1 MTDNLVQFRV
11 FKTPYTSNNPEALDQ
26 VKNLLIEANYRLQE
40 SIHQHFFKMQVEQT
54 VFTIDRWM
62 TIGLA
67 SGEQGKNA
75 WQSAHDILLTRG
87 EDQKYAYQA
96 NWRILDIEGTY
107 HAFVISAQP
116 FVFNVLVD
124 IMPMIEVN
132 EYLDLSNN
140 NVVSDEDLKV
150 FLDKYVVE
158 TDIDFN
164 KNFDN
169 ATLAEKLEIFLP
181 NFDARVE
188 RAAVLVFLAK
198 NYQWKEWDTVNE
210 DINKN
215 PEKYRVKI
223 EKYVD
228 VVKKTL
234 KSEIKPEMF
243 NFIPSGS

>member
-1 MTDNLVQFRV
+1 MNDNLIQFRV
-11 FKTPYTSNNPEALDQ
+11 FKTPYTAENEGSLDD
-26 VKNLLIEANYRLQE
+26 VKNLLIESNYKLQE
-40 SIHQHFFKMQVEQT
+40 AIHQHFFKMQVEQS

-67 SGEQGKNA
+67 NGEQGKNA
-75 WQSAHDILLTRG
+75 WQSAHEILLTRG
-87 EDQKYAYQA
+87 EDKKFAYQA
-96 NWRILDIEGTY
+96 NWRILNIDGSY

-116 FVFNVLVD
+116 FVFNVLAD
-124 IMPMIEVN
+124 IMPLVEVN
-132 EYLDLSNN
+132 QYFDLSNN
-140 NVVSDEDLKV
+140 NVVSDDALKS

-158 TDIDFN
+158 TTIDFN
-164 KNFDN
+164 KDFDN
-169 ATLAEKLEIFLP
+169 AVLAEKLELFLP
-181 NFDARVE
+181 NFDTRVE

-198 NYQWKEWDTVNE
+198 NFQWKEWDTVNE

-215 PEKYRVKI
+215 PEKYRAKI
-223 EKYVD
+223 EKYID